1 MIDKNSPAPSPGR
14 VTLFGDPWHGL
25 WTQSTGLIHTASG
38 RAVPTL
44 GQAPQPGPMQYESRI
59 GDAFGVQVPGHPLV
73 ERSSAAAAADDAAGR
88 SWPNYGILAGARR
101 RLYGKPLHIN
111 QFAALRSWIYI
122 DPDGG
127 RWLITVGQNGGT
139 EITATRFGVFPRAM
153 GEPTAAQTVY
163 PEIDRPFAPGS
174 QDLYAIDDAS
184 SDGALAIL
192 VLGRLYGEK
201 TNLQYRDVVRIWK
214 IELAGVPPAMMA
226 TATLIYFKPTTE
238 GGNRVEVIH
247 PATLTRVGR
256 VRYTILNPGP
266 DYYLAYDI
274 NDYPTWEEVQSS
286 LPPDHTVV
294 DSDAFI
300 AGESGSVYC
309 DVSTVFGA
317 VIHDGAAQ
325 LVRIEEQY
333 VITANYE
340 IDDAAVASGASSVS
354 ATGEIVESCS
364 MRLRLYDGGPEVV
377 CPATTLTTLS
387 GTLGG
392 SVPSGST
399 TNWLTST
406 ETTAGTLNGVN
417 VPVATQFDWFGVGQF
432 GFTYV
437 ASRLSNRAWSLLCY
451 NYLGETGSSGNAS
464 MGHQHIGVV
473 GVSSAQQLNRTLS
486 IGASSLHG
494 FASAHPITGVIDWD
508 AGDPRCWV

>member
-1 MIDKNSPAPSPGR
+1 MIEKNSPAHAPGR

-25 WTQSTGLIHTASG
+25 WTQSTGLIHTPSG
-38 RAVPTL
+38 VAVPTL
-44 GQAPQPGPMQYESRI
+44 GQAPQAGPMQYESRI

-73 ERSSAAAAADDAAGR
+73 ERSSAAAAADAAAGR

-101 RLYGKPLHIN
+101 RLYGKPLHSN
-111 QFAALRSWIYI
+111 QFAAMRSWIYI
-122 DPDGG
+122 DPEGG
-127 RWLITVGQNGGT
+127 RWRITIGENGGS
-139 EITATRFGVFPRAM
+139 ELTAVRFGAIPKDL
-153 GEPTAAQTVY
+153 GEPAVAQTVY
-163 PEIDRPFAPGS
+163 PEIDLPFSPGS
-174 QDLYAIDDAS
+174 QDIYAVDDAS
-184 SDGALAIL
+184 ADGTLAIL
-192 VLGRLYGEK
+192 VLGSLYSEK
-201 TNLQYRDVVRIWK
+201 PNFQRRMVVRIWT
-214 IELAGVPPAMMA
+214 IELAGVPPAMTA
-226 TATLIYFKPTTE
+226 TATLIYSRPATE
-238 GGNRVEVIH
+238 GGNRVVVVH
-247 PATLTRVGR
+247 PPTLTRVGR
-256 VRYTILNPGP
+256 VRYKVFNPGP
-266 DYYLAYDI
+266 DYYLVYDI
-274 NDYPTWEEVQSS
+274 NDYPAREELQAS

-333 VITANYE
+333 VTTASYE
-340 IDDAAVASGASSVS
+340 IDDAAVSSGAASVS

-364 MRLRLYDGGPEVV
+364 TRLRLYDGGPEVSF
-377 CPATTLTTLS
+377 PAMTSQTVS

-392 SVPSGST
+392 SVVSGTT
-399 TNWLTST
+399 TNWLTRT
-406 ETTAGTLNGVN
+406 ATTTGTLNGVN
-417 VPVATQFDWFGVGQF
+417 VPVATQFDWFTVGQF
-432 GFTYV
+432 GYWYV
-437 ASRLSNRAWSLLCY
+437 ASRLSNHAWSLLCY

-486 IGASSLHG
+486 IGASNLHG

-508 AGDPRCWV
+508 ASDPRCWV